1 MPNPKI
7 QLISREDLKAK
18 LDRGDEFMLVEA
30 LPPPNY
36 REGHLPGA
44 INLPPIQV
52 AELAPKRLPDRGA
65 AIVVYCASPTCH
77 AAGNVAREL
86 VALGYTNVKE
96 FAGGKEEW
104 RDAEL
109 PLER

>member
-1 MPNPKI
+1 MNSCWSKRFPRPAI
-7 QLISREDLKAK
+7 VRSSA
-18 LDRGDEFMLVEA
+18 RGNQPAADS
-30 LPPPNY
+30 
-36 REGHLPGA
+36 G
-44 INLPPIQV
+44 

-65 AIVVYCASPTCH
+65 EIVIYCASPTCH
-77 AAGNVAREL
+77 AAGNAAREL

-96 FAGGKEEW
+96 FPGGKEEW